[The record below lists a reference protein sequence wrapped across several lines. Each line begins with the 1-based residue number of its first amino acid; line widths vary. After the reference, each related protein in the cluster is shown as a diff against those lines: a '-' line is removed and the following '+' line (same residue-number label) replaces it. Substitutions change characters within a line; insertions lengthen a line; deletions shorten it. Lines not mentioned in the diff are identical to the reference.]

1 LTKTIKHT
9 DMLKYGSLTASLALM
24 GNAIELQSQAQLELQ
39 AELEAMVEQEH
50 YSAISTAPCAFPNVT

>member
-1 LTKTIKHT
+1 
-9 DMLKYGSLTASLALM
+9 MLKYGSLTASLALM